1 MILGPTRSSWPLC
14 RWLQNLLCKLDNSAS
29 MPVEIERKFLV
40 AKGGP
45 SVSFTKIKPSGS
57 IRMCP
62 ARTDQPSTGYR

>member
-1 MILGPTRSSWPLC
+1 
-14 RWLQNLLCKLDNSAS
+14 